1 MKLLFA
7 IFDFILPRFCPAC
20 QKKLSLI
27 EKLICED
34 CRNTFVSTDE
44 QLLQFE
50 YERKFSES
58 KVISDFYPLLVFVK
72 DSPLQQVIHQIKYQK
87 KFLLAVELGK
97 MLGNSLL
104 KNKPGWKVD
113 IILPVPLHSLKKAE
127 RGFNQSF
134 YIAKGISKVTKFQ
147 VSHSII
153 KRKRY
158 TESQTKKNLNE
169 RAENMSEAFIVKHAD
184 KIGGKNI
191 LLVDDVI
198 TTGATIRECGKKL
211 QEYGAANI
219 YAASIA
225 LAE

>member
-1 MKLLFA
+1 MKLLSA

-20 QKKLSLI
+20 QKKLSLT

-34 CRNTFVSTDE
+34 CRNTFVHTDE
-44 QLLQFE
+44 QLLRFE

-58 KVISDFYPLLVFVK
+58 KIISDFYPLLVFEK
-72 DSPLQQVIHQIKYQK
+72 DSPLQHVIHQIKYLK

-104 KNKPGWKVD
+104 KNKSEWKVD

-134 YIAKGISKVTKFQ
+134 YIAKGINKVTNLP
-147 VSHSII
+147 VSQAIL

-158 TESQTKKNLNE
+158 TESQTQKNLIE
-169 RAENMSEAFIVKHAD
+169 RAENMSEAFLVKRPD
-184 KIGGKNI
+184 KVAGKNV
-191 LLVDDVI
+191 LLIDDVI
-198 TTGATIRECGKKL
+198 TTGATIRECGKIL
-211 QEYGAANI
+211 QECEAVNI